1 MSGIEGQDRSDPA
14 AGNTFAQLVLDR
26 AARRRRDDRWVRERL
41 RDPSSRFVPI
51 WDSRVLVSNESSP
64 RPILLGPQDAHRLL
78 EEEERAV
85 LLGEAA
91 EHTYFAVALIDREGA
106 VPPPVEHGEFRSL
119 RRVAA
124 LLERG
129 EAGLLAY
136 AKAMITWHQRHQYCG
151 DCGSATRS
159 AQGGHLRVCTNERCG
174 RHHFPRTDP
183 AIIVQVTH
191 GSQCLLGRQPGWPE
205 GFYSIIA
212 GFVEPG
218 ENLEAAVARE
228 VREETGIQITDIRY
242 HSSQPWP
249 FPSSLMLG
257 FTAQATDPA
266 IRLHDGELE
275 DARWLSRRAIVNE
288 LRQGALQL
296 PSEISISHR
305 LIAEWF
311 DAGESGPLKAVL
323 EAM

>member
-1 MSGIEGQDRSDPA
+1 MSEIQGLDQSEYIT
-14 AGNTFAQLVLDR
+14 GNTFAQFVVDR
-26 AARRRRDDRWVRERL
+26 AARRRQDERWVRERL
-41 RDPSSRFVPI
+41 YEPSTRFVAI
-51 WDSRVLVSNESSP
+51 RDSRVLVSDESLP
-64 RPILLGPQDAHRLL
+64 RPILLRLQDAEPLL
-78 EEEERAV
+78 RGEEPPV
-85 LLGEAA
+85 LLGETTGR
-91 EHTYFAVALIDREGA
+91 TYFAVAVTEREGA
-106 VPPPVEHGEFRSL
+106 VPPPARRGEFCSL
-119 RRVAA
+119 RKVAA
-124 LLERG
+124 MLEKG

-136 AKAMITWHQRHQYCG
+136 AKAMITWHQRNRYCG
-151 DCGSATRS
+151 ECGSATRS
-159 AQGGHLRVCTNERCG
+159 THGGHLRVCMNEQCG

-183 AIIVQVTH
+183 AIIVRVTH
-191 GSQCLLGRQPGWPE
+191 GNRCLLGRQPGWPE

-228 VREETGIQITDIRY
+228 VREETGVQITDVRY
-242 HSSQPWP
+242 YSSQPWP

-257 FTAQATDPA
+257 FTARATDPA

-275 DARWLSRRAIVNE
+275 DARWLSRRSILNK

-305 LIAEWF
+305 LIEDWF
-311 DAGESGPLKAVL
+311 DAGESGALQAVL